1 MLETQTPRRFL
12 RGVPKCVNSWQEGRK
27 QGFVGAFRGPDRAS
41 GDASKR
47 LKGLEKR
54 PSLVH
59 IRLRSSSFPAGQ
71 LEAPGIAP
79 PRLVKTT
86 SMAEKT
92 GSSTVLKP
100 SEAKVKPPPMFQV
113 VMYNDD
119 YTPMEFVVEV
129 LQTFFTLTRERATQ
143 IMLKV
148 HTEGRGVCGIF
159 PKDVASTKVEQV
171 TAYARQHQHP
181 LQCAMEET

>member
-1 MLETQTPRRFL
+1 MAD
-12 RGVPKCVNSWQEGRK
+12 K
-27 QGFVGAFRGPDRAS
+27 
-41 GDASKR
+41 
-47 LKGLEKR
+47 
-54 PSLVH
+54 PS
-59 IRLRSSSFPAGQ
+59 
-71 LEAPGIAP
+71 
-79 PRLVKTT
+79 
-86 SMAEKT
+86 
-92 GSSTVLKP
+92 SSTVLKP
-100 SEAKVKPPPMFQV
+100 AEQQTKPPPMFQV

-129 LQTFFTLTRERATQ
+129 LQLFFTLTRERATQ

-171 TAYARQHQHP
+171 TAYSRQHQHP